1 MTALLRFFA
10 MPLVALRRPLTLN
23 LVLQLIAA
31 ALGLGGQVLVNRQ
44 DPLGFVFW
52 MGANVALIWLQL
64 RMRMFVLVVLYITYL
79 GLCIHGLMSWGAR

>member
-10 MPLVALRRPLTLN
+10 MPLVALRRPVSLN

-52 MGANVALIWLQL
+52 IGANVALIWLRLRL
-64 RMRMFVLVVLYITYL
+64 RMFILVVVYVTYL
-79 GLCIHGLMSWGAR
+79 VLCIDGLVSWSAR

>member
-10 MPLVALRRPLTLN
+10 MPLVALRRPVSLN

-52 MGANVALIWLQL
+52 IGANVALIWLQL
-64 RMRMFVLVVLYITYL
+64 RLRMFILVVVYVTYL
-79 GLCIHGLMSWGAR
+79 VLCIDGLVSWSAR